1 MADSLELV
9 RAWVA
14 EILGALADDDE
25 ANARLRDTL
34 RVFLAENGSFK
45 ATAERLTLHRNTV
58 QYRIGRAREGLG
70 RPVEE
75 NRLHVEL
82 ALLASD
88 RLGAAVLRHRD
99 A

>member
-1 MADSLELV
+1 
-9 RAWVA
+9 
-14 EILGALADDDE
+14 
-25 ANARLRDTL
+25 
-34 RVFLAENGSFK
+34 
-45 ATAERLTLHRNTV
+45 V